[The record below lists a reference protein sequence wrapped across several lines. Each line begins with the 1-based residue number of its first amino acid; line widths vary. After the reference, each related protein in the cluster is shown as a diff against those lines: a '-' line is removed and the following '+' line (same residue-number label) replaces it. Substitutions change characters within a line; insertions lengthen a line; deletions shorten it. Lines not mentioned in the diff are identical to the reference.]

1 MTTGIGSVP
10 FTDPQ
15 ASVRFVLESDIDI
28 PFWPQLPKRDFRE
41 LMNPQFAEGLPCF
54 STDATAKRTW
64 FEIGDDKADRMTAF
78 YEKVLAGDYAGLEL
92 SRQAAAGYH
101 AFLAELQSR
110 KPHFHWLKGQVTGPL
125 TFTLSMQDQDRRAI
139 YYDPDLQEASVQA
152 LIVKGRQQIEA
163 LRPFAGGVLI
173 FIDEPVLAAFGTSA
187 YLSLKAE
194 DVIRLIDSV
203 AEPLKEA
210 GALVGVHCC
219 GNTDWGMMTRT
230 KVDILSFDAYYYG
243 DSVELYPND
252 IKRFLDRGSALAWG
266 IVPTKDDIR
275 TETAGTLL
283 GRLERLIQNLASRG
297 IGLQT
302 LKTQALVT
310 PSCGTGP
317 MEEDDARRVF
327 DLLTKLARK
336 LHDS

>member
-15 ASVRFVLESDIDI
+15 ASVRFVLESGIDI

-54 STDATAKRTW
+54 RTDATAKRTW
-64 FEIGDDKADRMTAF
+64 FEIGDDKSDRMTAF

-92 SRQAAAGYH
+92 SREAAAGYH
-101 AFLAELQSR
+101 AFLAELDSC

-152 LIVKGRQQIEA
+152 LIVKGRQQVEA
-163 LRPFAGGVLI
+163 LSPFAERVLM

-187 YLSLKAE
+187 YLSLKDE
-194 DVIRLIDSV
+194 DVVRLIDSV

-230 KVDILSFDAYYYG
+230 QADILSFDAYYYG

-252 IKRFLDRGSALAWG
+252 IKRFLDGGSALAWG
-266 IVPTKDDIR
+266 IVPTKEDVR
-275 TETAGTLL
+275 AETADTLL
-283 GRLERLIQNLASRG
+283 GRLERLMHDLASRG
-297 IGLQT
+297 IDLEQ
-302 LKTQALVT
+302 LKARALVT

-317 MEEDDARRVF
+317 MQEDDARRVF
-327 DLLTKLARK
+327 EL
-336 LHDS
+336 